1 VCDRSRMSA
10 DNELQWKA
18 ERLHALG
25 PLPLFHFLM
34 EILAGHDIT
43 ETLSKYAALDPD
55 VVRELGADS
64 VDAEATADATAL
76 SYLLNLK
83 S

>member
-1 VCDRSRMSA
+1 MSA
-10 DNELQWKA
+10 ENELQQAA

-34 EILAGHDIT
+34 EILAGHNIT
-43 ETLSKYAALDPD
+43 ETLSRYTALHPD
-55 VVRELGADS
+55 IVRELGADS
-64 VDAEATADATAL
+64 VDAEATAQATAL
-76 SYLLNLK
+76 GYFIHGLNLK